1 MSDFGDDYILNSS
14 LHGRYKPR
22 DHLVVCFET
31 SVVLELVVSSGL
43 HFVTGKAAA
52 SWDKYHIDWMPTLN
66 LRKEQAKQP
75 TVKEEKEESMMQE
88 CSETRLLEMLE
99 QHAFDRIGQPMCL
112 YGDPA
117 YSLRVH
123 SQAPFRMV
131 QPNPDMEAFNKSM
144 SGVRVPV
151 EWLFGD
157 ILTSF
162 KFIDFKKDLKI
173 ALSFWL
179 IEEQSYLHVWKFQ
192 IKLL

>member
-1 MSDFGDDYILNSS
+1 
-14 LHGRYKPR
+14 
-22 DHLVVCFET
+22 
-31 SVVLELVVSSGL
+31 
-43 HFVTGKAAA
+43 
-52 SWDKYHIDWMPTLN
+52 
-66 LRKEQAKQP
+66 
-75 TVKEEKEESMMQE
+75 MMQE

-144 SGVRVPV
+144 SVVRVPV
-151 EWLFGD
+151 EWLSGD

-173 ALSFWL
+173 ALSPIGKMYIVSGLLRNSLTCMYGNSKSNYFDFPPPTT
-179 IEEQSYLHVWKFQ
+179 EEYLQ
-192 IKLL
+192 